1 MAALPR
7 YVVVVALTL
16 APGLLA
22 AQDGLITAPVPVIEA
37 RLRGQPFDVVQQAGS
52 RFEGDRT
59 SHGLLHFA
67 DSSYMDV
74 KLAKAP
80 QGGAAFNNEPR
91 YEIAAYA
98 LQKLFLNEPDY
109 VVPPTV
115 ARMVSVDDY
124 HKISATPTE
133 PTFTDASSVLL
144 ILQYWT
150 LDVTSKGVFDT
161 KRAARDTAY
170 ARHLGDL
177 NVFTYLVRQRDAN
190 AGNILI
196 SSDTLHPR
204 MFSVDNGVTF
214 DSPAS
219 NRGTEWSSM
228 RVKRIGRATA
238 TRLERLRSEDLTHA
252 LGVMAQFERRAGQYV
267 VVEPTANLDPSRGVR
282 RKGDVL
288 QLGLT
293 EPEIDGVRRR
303 LEWLVGR
310 LRDGRLTTF

>member
-1 MAALPR
+1 
-7 YVVVVALTL
+7 
-16 APGLLA
+16 
-22 AQDGLITAPVPVIEA
+22 
-37 RLRGQPFDVVQQAGS
+37 
-52 RFEGDRT
+52 
-59 SHGLLHFA
+59 
-67 DSSYMDV
+67 MDW

-80 QGGAAFNNEPR
+80 PGGEEFNNEPR
-91 YEIAAYA
+91 YEIAAYE
-98 LQKLFLNEPDY
+98 LQKLFLREPDY

-115 ARMVSVDDY
+115 ARMLPVADY
-124 HKISATPTE
+124 NKIAGTPTD
-133 PTFTDASSVLL
+133 PTFKDAASVLL

-150 LDVTSKGVFDT
+150 LDVTSKGVFDK
-161 KRAARDTAY
+161 KRAERDTTY

-177 NVFTYLVRQRDAN
+177 NILTYLSRQRDAN

-204 MFSVDNGVTF
+204 IFSVDNGVTF

-219 NRGTEWSSM
+219 NRGTEWSNM

-238 TRLERLRSEDLTHA
+238 ARLEALRSEDLQA
-252 LGVMAQFERRAGQYV
+252 LGVIAQFERRDGQYV
-267 VVEPTANLDPSRGVR
+267 AVAPTANLDPYRGVR
-282 RKGDVL
+282 QKGDVL

-293 EPEIDGVRRR
+293 GPEINGVRER

>member
-1 MAALPR
+1 MSAARR
-7 YVVVVALTL
+7 YVVLVALTI
-16 APGLLA
+16 APGILA
-22 AQDGLITAPVPVIEA
+22 GQDGLITAPVAVIEA
-37 RLRGQPFDVVQQAGS
+37 RLRSQTFAVVQQAGS
-52 RFEGDRT
+52 RFTGDRT

-80 QGGAAFNNEPR
+80 PGGAAFNNEPR

-98 LQKLFLNEPDY
+98 TQKLFLNEPDY

-124 HKISATPTE
+124 DKISATPSE
-133 PTFTDASSVLL
+133 PTFNDASSVLL

-150 LDVTSKGVFDT
+150 LDVTSKGVFD
-161 KRAARDTAY
+161 KSRAARDTAY

-177 NVFTYLVRQRDAN
+177 NVLTYLIRQRDAN
-190 AGNILI
+190 SGNILI

-219 NRGTEWSSM
+219 NRGTEWSTM
-228 RVKRIGRATA
+228 RVKRIGKATA
-238 TRLERLRSEDLTHA
+238 ARLESLRSEDLAQA
-252 LGVMAQFERRAGQYV
+252 LGVIAQFERREGQYV
-267 VVEPTANLDPSRGVR
+267 AVEPTANLDPYRGVR

-293 EPEIDGVRRR
+293 GPEIDGVRQR

>member
-1 MAALPR
+1 MRAWYLSLA
-7 YVVVVALTL
+7 ALTL
-16 APGLLA
+16 SPALLA
-22 AQDGLITAPVPVIEA
+22 GQDGLITAPVAVIES
-37 RLRGQPFDVVQQAGS
+37 RLRDQSFEVVQQAGS
-52 RFEGDRT
+52 RFKGDRT

-67 DSSYMDV
+67 DSGYMEV

-80 QGGAAFNNEPR
+80 PGGEAFNNQPR

-115 ARMVSVDDY
+115 ARMVDVDHY
-124 HKISATPTE
+124 QRITTTEGE
-133 PTFTDASSVLL
+133 PTFSDARSILL
-144 ILQYWT
+144 VLQYWT
-150 LDVTSKGVFDT
+150 LDVTSKGVFDQ
-161 KRAARDTAY
+161 KRAEQDTAY

-177 NVFTYLVRQRDAN
+177 NVLTYLIRQRDAN

-196 SSDTLHPR
+196 SSDSLRPR
-204 MFSVDNGVTF
+204 LFSVDNGVAF

-219 NRGTEWSSM
+219 NRGTEWSTL
-228 RVKRIGRATA
+228 RVKRLGQATA
-238 TRLERLRSEDLTHA
+238 ARLQRIRSEDLVAA
-252 LGVMAQFERRAGQYV
+252 LAVIAQFERRDGRYV
-267 VVEPTANLDPSRGVR
+267 PVDRTVNLDPNRGVR

-293 EPEIDGVRRR
+293 AAEVDGVRQR

-310 LRDGRLTTF
+310 LKSGRLTTF